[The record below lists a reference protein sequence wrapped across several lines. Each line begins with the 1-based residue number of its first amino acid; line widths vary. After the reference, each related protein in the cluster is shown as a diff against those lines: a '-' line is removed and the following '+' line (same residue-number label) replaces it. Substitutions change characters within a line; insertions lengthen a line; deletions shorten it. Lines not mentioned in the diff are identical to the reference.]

1 MSKENMNVIISE
13 EEVCEVAETTQN
25 AVEVKKPGIFGRIR
39 QFKEDHPVLTSVVG
53 GIVKAGAI
61 FGGGY
66 LLGSKLTGKKYAS
79 YELGSDDFVDADDS
93 NVTED
98 YAE

>member
-53 GIVKAGAI
+53 GIVKVGVV
-61 FGGGY
+61 GTCGY
-66 LLGSKLTGKKYAS
+66 LLGSKQASKKYAS
-79 YELGSDDFVDADDS
+79 YELGSGDFVDADDS

>member
-13 EEVCEVAETTQN
+13 EEVCEVAEPNQPD
-25 AVEVKKPGIFGRIR
+25 VEVKKPGIFGRIR
-39 QFKEDHPVLTSVVG
+39 QFKENHPVLTSVVG
-53 GIVKAGAI
+53 GIVKVGVV
-61 FGGGY
+61 GTCGY
-66 LLGSKLTGKKYAS
+66 LLGSKQASKKYAS